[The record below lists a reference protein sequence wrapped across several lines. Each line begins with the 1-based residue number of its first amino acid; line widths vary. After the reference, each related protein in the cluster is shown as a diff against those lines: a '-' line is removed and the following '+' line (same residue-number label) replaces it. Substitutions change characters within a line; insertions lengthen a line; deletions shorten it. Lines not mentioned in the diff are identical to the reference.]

1 MSLDELPAGPVRL
14 LVLQWA
20 ADAEALRA
28 VEDELTPLARRH
40 GATVRRDVAAHL
52 PGYGSDRTPP
62 DEVHAVDFPDR
73 AAFQA
78 FLDDPDREPLR
89 GRLAAALDRTDVW
102 VLRGLDDATRALD
115 AAD

>member
-1 MSLDELPAGPVRL
+1 MSGPDLPPGPVRL

-20 ADAEALRA
+20 ADPDALRE

-40 GATVRRDVAAHL
+40 GAVVRRDAAGPL
-52 PGYGSDRTPP
+52 PGYGSGRRPP
-62 DEVHAVDFPDR
+62 DEVHAVDFPDLASFR
-73 AAFQA
+73 A

-89 GRLAAALDRTDVW
+89 ARLAAALDHTDVW

-115 AAD
+115 AAG